1 MNVLKKIFSSLIIAG
16 AVILLIGLY
25 YLIIKAGIPFQD
37 PTTEMQIQYA
47 INSGIGDVLSLTGLC
62 MTVLAAIIRIIL
74 GIIGKKK

>member
-25 YLIIKAGIPFQD
+25 YLIIKAGIPYQD